1 MKRLSARQALNC
13 EQAKNKRC
21 RCRCGGV
28 LHGKARIAVLEEAS
42 QLPEE
47 DAHHANPP
55 QARRPRAPWDMEPL
69 W

>member
-1 MKRLSARQALNC
+1 
-13 EQAKNKRC
+13 
-21 RCRCGGV
+21 V

-42 QLPEE
+42 RLPEE